1 MTERQK
7 GALRDLLASHS
18 DIILHQGNAVGA
30 DAARHCRS
38 ARSDKPF
45 TSPETHSAARGGNP
59 RHRAFF
65 IARSV
70 RKRTVFKARQFEP
83 NGFASVAVARPE
95 AKQDLWMR
103 LIKVRSP
110 CDLADYSVPPGTE
123 VIVDCDM
130 VPCCGYLVCAEVHG
144 QRIIRRL
151 IVLEQAEDGTLTRV
165 ALVPHNPAYPTWEA
179 SGDQIVGVVVGLSR
193 PPCPTAAVSDF
204 SPHFLN

>member
-1 MTERQK
+1 MPRRTGTRQGMTERQK

-18 DIILHQGNAVGA
+18 GIILHQGNAVGA

-59 RHRAFF
+59 RHRAFLLPGQYES
-65 IARSV
+65 APCLRH
-70 RKRTVFKARQFEP
+70 
-83 NGFASVAVARPE
+83 ASSNQTGSQVLRLRGQS

-151 IVLEQAEDGTLTRV
+151 L
-165 ALVPHNPAYPTWEA
+165 
-179 SGDQIVGVVVGLSR
+179 
-193 PPCPTAAVSDF
+193 C
-204 SPHFLN
+204 